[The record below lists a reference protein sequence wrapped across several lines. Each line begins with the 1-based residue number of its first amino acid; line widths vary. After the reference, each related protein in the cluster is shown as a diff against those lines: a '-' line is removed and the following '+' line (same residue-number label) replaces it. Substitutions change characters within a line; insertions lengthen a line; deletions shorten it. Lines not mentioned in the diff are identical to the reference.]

1 MDNQAP
7 LPTSLAEVES
17 LILALYSP
25 NTLHTNI
32 GSIQD
37 TLQRL
42 QRSPEGWRL
51 AQTFLD
57 RPVQSTADDQ
67 IKFFGALTIIVK
79 LNTESSAL
87 SPEDA
92 GELLQNLLRWLAS
105 SAREEAGFLSTQK
118 LCQALVTFFIHF
130 PSLWP
135 KCAKS
140 LLISLHTGTGVVGED
155 VNRAPS
161 VSEIVAGLD
170 WRLLR
175 TALIF
180 ANSLVS
186 DVAKTDMRLPK
197 FAAVH
202 SQLLQNAA
210 EVSELIHVGLASPI
224 SDPAKTVT
232 IRRESIKC
240 LQVR

>member
-79 LNTESSAL
+79 LNTE
-87 SPEDA
+87 
-92 GELLQNLLRWLAS
+92 
-105 SAREEAGFLSTQK
+105 
-118 LCQALVTFFIHF
+118 
-130 PSLWP
+130 
-135 KCAKS
+135 
-140 LLISLHTGTGVVGED
+140 
-155 VNRAPS
+155 
-161 VSEIVAGLD
+161 
-170 WRLLR
+170 
-175 TALIF
+175 
-180 ANSLVS
+180 
-186 DVAKTDMRLPK
+186 
-197 FAAVH
+197 
-202 SQLLQNAA
+202 
-210 EVSELIHVGLASPI
+210 
-224 SDPAKTVT
+224 
-232 IRRESIKC
+232 
-240 LQVR
+240 